1 MRRSTSCRLL
11 PSQLHRETHP
21 QCSILVDEIEF
32 GIAAI
37 LTQRS
42 ELEEEVFRL
51 VHLGDGVVLVDRR
64 PLLFL
69 VLGATIITLNHPIF
83 T

>member
-1 MRRSTSCRLL
+1 M
-11 PSQLHRETHP
+11 
-21 QCSILVDEIEF
+21 IDEVEF
-32 GIAAI
+32 GIPAI
-37 LTQRS
+37 FTQRS
-42 ELEEEVFRL
+42 ELDEKVFRL